1 MSGTTTAETWEYDQ
15 LTAQPET
22 LYGADDLTHL
32 EGLDA
37 VRKRPGMYIGST
49 DSRGV
54 GHLVNEILDN
64 STDEGVAGHATR
76 VEVILHADGSV
87 QVDDDGRGIPTDVH
101 AKSGISGVELV
112 LTRLHAGGKFGG
124 SGYKTSGGL
133 HGVGAS
139 AVNALSRRFDV
150 TVRRGGKVHAMSFRH
165 GVPGVFAGPGP
176 DAAFTPGPGLQV
188 LGAMKRG
195 QRTGTSIRYWHDA
208 RYFETGAT
216 LDVEAVRLKVRN
228 TAFLVPGVSYLLR
241 DETGEEPV
249 EETFHF
255 PNGLTDMVEFLAP
268 AGDRPVSGTLLV
280 AGEGTYRENAAD
292 ANGVM
297 QSNVQRRA
305 EVEIA
310 FRWGTGYD
318 RTVECFTNTIRNA
331 HGGTHR
337 KGFER
342 ALARTLAE
350 AARSA
355 RGLLRPKEDAPTLD
369 DVLEGMTAVVHVRIP
384 EPQFTSQTKDE
395 LSTAGITKVLQG
407 LVEAHVKAW
416 LEDRRTKAEART
428 VLQKIVDAARVR
440 LTQKQQK
447 DAARRKTALEGASMP
462 PKLVDCRATGV
473 DRSEL
478 FIVEGDSA
486 LGCFTGDTM
495 VALASGR
502 SRSFADLAADWAQGI
517 SHFGYTTNKAGRV
530 VVAPL
535 VEPRLTKRDAPLV
548 RVTIDNGEMVRCTP
562 DHLFRLRDGS
572 YRRADALAPGD
583 SLMPLYRSLSSKAE
597 GQKLQ
602 GYERVWM
609 NDKEEWVYTHYLA
622 DAWNLRHGRDSATN
636 GNVRHH
642 IDIDKRNNDPRN
654 LRRMTW
660 ADHSALHAAMMGE
673 HVHAGWREWFANGG
687 REIRSAMLT
696 AQWRDPAFREACLAR
711 LFTLNES
718 PAFRAKL
725 EQAFQD
731 WYTALSPDEQRAYA
745 ERMRERQATY
755 WSQPEH
761 REAAAERVRRF
772 FVDPARRAEWRERS
786 LRQWQDHDL
795 RAWRSGK
802 TVEQFADPTERERQR
817 NAVSAWHRNNPQF
830 GEQHSRRM
838 RQRMTDP
845 DTGHLARVQAGRA
858 RYVAS
863 VPREDRVARQLEGRR
878 LAALRRLAP
887 LLSLA
892 DEDLAAAYEAERV
905 RTARTGLRFD
915 RLLDLYDGDY
925 GRLREAAS
933 LVNHRVVS
941 VEPLDETADV
951 YDLTVDGYHNFALEA
966 GVFVHN
972 SARVA
977 RTAEYQALLPI
988 RGKILNVQKANLQ
1001 QVLDNAECAAIVQV
1015 LGAGSGR
1022 TFDLSSMRYGRV
1034 LIMADADVD
1043 GAHIRTLLITLF
1055 ARYMRPLIEAGRL
1068 YAAMPPLHKI
1078 TTKGRNPQT
1087 TYTYTQAEME
1097 ATVRKLEKA
1106 GKQIVTPIPRF
1117 KGLGEMDADEL
1128 WDTTMNPATR
1138 AVRRIT
1144 LDDVDAAERIL
1155 ELLMGEK
1162 VEPRRNWLI
1171 ESADRVD
1178 RDAID
1183 A

>member
-1 MSGTTTAETWEYDQ
+1 MTAEPD
-15 LTAQPET
+15 T

-64 STDEGVAGHATR
+64 STDEGVAGHASA

-150 TVRRGGKVHAMSFRH
+150 TVRRAGKIHTMSFRH
-165 GVPGVFAGPGP
+165 GVPGIFDGDGP
-176 DAAFTPGPGLQV
+176 DAPFTAGPGLQV
-188 LGAMKRG
+188 VGAVKRG
-195 QRTGTSIRYWHDA
+195 QRTGTSIRWWHDA
-208 RYFETGAT
+208 RYFETGAA
-216 LDVEAVRLKVRN
+216 LDVDAVRMKLRN
-228 TAFLVPGVSYLLR
+228 TAFLVPGVTYLLR
-241 DETGEEPV
+241 DLTGETPA
-249 EETFHF
+249 EERFHY
-255 PNGLTDMVEFLAP
+255 PNGLSDMVEFLAP

-280 AGEGTYRENAAD
+280 NGEGTYRENAAD

-305 EVEIA
+305 EVEVA
-310 FRWGTGYD
+310 FRWGTGYE

-342 ALARTLAE
+342 ALVRSLAD
-350 AARSA
+350 AVRNT
-355 RGLLRPKEDAPTLD
+355 RGLLKAKEEPPTLD

-395 LSTAGITKVLQG
+395 LSTTGITKVIQS
-407 LVEAHVKAW
+407 LVDAHVKAW

-462 PKLVDCRATGV
+462 PKLVDCRATGI

-486 LGCFTGDTM
+486 LGTSRM
-495 VALASGR
+495 AR
-502 SRSFADLAADWAQGI
+502 SS
-517 SHFGYTTNKAGRV
+517 
-530 VVAPL
+530 
-535 VEPRLTKRDAPLV
+535 
-548 RVTIDNGEMVRCTP
+548 
-562 DHLFRLRDGS
+562 
-572 YRRADALAPGD
+572 
-583 SLMPLYRSLSSKAE
+583 
-597 GQKLQ
+597 
-602 GYERVWM
+602 
-609 NDKEEWVYTHYLA
+609 
-622 DAWNLRHGRDSATN
+622 
-636 GNVRHH
+636 
-642 IDIDKRNNDPRN
+642 
-654 LRRMTW
+654 
-660 ADHSALHAAMMGE
+660 
-673 HVHAGWREWFANGG
+673 
-687 REIRSAMLT
+687 
-696 AQWRDPAFREACLAR
+696 
-711 LFTLNES
+711 
-718 PAFRAKL
+718 
-725 EQAFQD
+725 
-731 WYTALSPDEQRAYA
+731 
-745 ERMRERQATY
+745 
-755 WSQPEH
+755 
-761 REAAAERVRRF
+761 
-772 FVDPARRAEWRERS
+772 
-786 LRQWQDHDL
+786 
-795 RAWRSGK
+795 
-802 TVEQFADPTERERQR
+802 
-817 NAVSAWHRNNPQF
+817 
-830 GEQHSRRM
+830 
-838 RQRMTDP
+838 
-845 DTGHLARVQAGRA
+845 
-858 RYVAS
+858 
-863 VPREDRVARQLEGRR
+863 
-878 LAALRRLAP
+878 
-887 LLSLA
+887 
-892 DEDLAAAYEAERV
+892 
-905 RTARTGLRFD
+905 
-915 RLLDLYDGDY
+915 
-925 GRLREAAS
+925 
-933 LVNHRVVS
+933 
-941 VEPLDETADV
+941 
-951 YDLTVDGYHNFALEA
+951 
-966 GVFVHN
+966 
-972 SARVA
+972 
-977 RTAEYQALLPI
+977 EYQALLPI

-1022 TFDLSSMRYGRV
+1022 TFDLSALRYGRV

-1087 TYTYTQAEME
+1087 VYTYTQAEME
-1097 ATVRKLEKA
+1097 TTVRKLEKA

-1171 ESADRVD
+1171 DSADRVD
-1178 RDAID
+1178 REAID

>member
-1 MSGTTTAETWEYDQ
+1 MTAEPD
-15 LTAQPET
+15 T

-64 STDEGVAGHATR
+64 STDEGVAGHASN

-150 TVRRGGKVHAMSFRH
+150 TVRRAGKVHSMSFRH
-165 GVPGVFAGPGP
+165 GVPGIFDGDGP
-176 DAAFTPGPGLQV
+176 DASFTAGPGLQV
-188 LGAMKRG
+188 TGAMKRG
-195 QRTGTSIRYWHDA
+195 QRTGTSIRWWHDA
-208 RYFETGAT
+208 RYFETGAA
-216 LDVEAVRLKVRN
+216 LDVDAVRMKLRN
-228 TAFLVPGVSYLLR
+228 TAFLVPGVTYLLR
-241 DETGEEPV
+241 DLTGEAPA
-249 EETFHF
+249 EERFHY
-255 PNGLTDMVEFLAP
+255 PNGLSDMVEFLAP
-268 AGDRPVSGTLLV
+268 AGDRPVSGILLV
-280 AGEGTYRENAAD
+280 NGEGTYRENAAD

-305 EVEIA
+305 EVEVA
-310 FRWGTGYD
+310 FRWGTGYE

-342 ALARTLAE
+342 ALVRTLAD
-350 AARSA
+350 AVRNT
-355 RGLLRPKEDAPTLD
+355 RGLLKAKEEPPTLD

-395 LSTAGITKVLQG
+395 LSTTGITKVLQS
-407 LVEAHVKAW
+407 LVDAHVKAW
-416 LEDRRTKAEART
+416 LEDRRTKAEARV

-462 PKLVDCRATGV
+462 PKLVDCRATGI

-486 LGCFTGDTM
+486 LGTSRM
-495 VALASGR
+495 AR
-502 SRSFADLAADWAQGI
+502 SS
-517 SHFGYTTNKAGRV
+517 
-530 VVAPL
+530 
-535 VEPRLTKRDAPLV
+535 
-548 RVTIDNGEMVRCTP
+548 
-562 DHLFRLRDGS
+562 
-572 YRRADALAPGD
+572 
-583 SLMPLYRSLSSKAE
+583 
-597 GQKLQ
+597 
-602 GYERVWM
+602 
-609 NDKEEWVYTHYLA
+609 
-622 DAWNLRHGRDSATN
+622 
-636 GNVRHH
+636 
-642 IDIDKRNNDPRN
+642 
-654 LRRMTW
+654 
-660 ADHSALHAAMMGE
+660 
-673 HVHAGWREWFANGG
+673 
-687 REIRSAMLT
+687 
-696 AQWRDPAFREACLAR
+696 
-711 LFTLNES
+711 
-718 PAFRAKL
+718 
-725 EQAFQD
+725 
-731 WYTALSPDEQRAYA
+731 
-745 ERMRERQATY
+745 
-755 WSQPEH
+755 
-761 REAAAERVRRF
+761 
-772 FVDPARRAEWRERS
+772 
-786 LRQWQDHDL
+786 
-795 RAWRSGK
+795 
-802 TVEQFADPTERERQR
+802 
-817 NAVSAWHRNNPQF
+817 
-830 GEQHSRRM
+830 
-838 RQRMTDP
+838 
-845 DTGHLARVQAGRA
+845 
-858 RYVAS
+858 
-863 VPREDRVARQLEGRR
+863 
-878 LAALRRLAP
+878 
-887 LLSLA
+887 
-892 DEDLAAAYEAERV
+892 
-905 RTARTGLRFD
+905 
-915 RLLDLYDGDY
+915 
-925 GRLREAAS
+925 
-933 LVNHRVVS
+933 
-941 VEPLDETADV
+941 
-951 YDLTVDGYHNFALEA
+951 
-966 GVFVHN
+966 
-972 SARVA
+972 
-977 RTAEYQALLPI
+977 EYQALLPI

-1022 TFDLSSMRYGRV
+1022 TFDLSALRYGRV

-1087 TYTYTQAEME
+1087 VYTYTQAEME
-1097 ATVRKLEKA
+1097 TTVRKLEKA

-1171 ESADRVD
+1171 DSADRVD
-1178 RDAID
+1178 REAID

>member
-1 MSGTTTAETWEYDQ
+1 MGESHGERHHTAETWEYDQ

-64 STDEGVAGHATR
+64 STDEGVAGHATT
-76 VEVILHADGSV
+76 VDVILHADGSV

-150 TVRRGGKVHAMSFRH
+150 TVRRGGKIHAMSFRH
-165 GVPGVFAGPGP
+165 GVPGVFDAAGP
-176 DAAFTPGPGLQV
+176 DAAFTLGPGLQIV
-188 LGAMKRG
+188 GAMKRG
-195 QRTGTSIRYWHDA
+195 QRTGTSIRWWHDP
-208 RYFETGAT
+208 RYFETGAA
-216 LDVEAVRLKVRN
+216 LDTEAVRLKLRN
-228 TAFLVPGVSYLLR
+228 TAFLVPGVAYRLL

-249 EETFHF
+249 EERFHF
-255 PNGLTDMVEFLAP
+255 PNGLTDMVEYLAP

-280 AGEGTYRENAAD
+280 TGEGTYRENAAD

-305 EVEIA
+305 EVEVA
-310 FRWGTGYD
+310 FRWGTGYE

-342 ALARTLAE
+342 ALARTLAD
-350 AARSA
+350 AARNA
-355 RGLLRPKEDAPTLD
+355 RGLLKPKEDAPTLD

-407 LVEAHVKAW
+407 LVEAHVKSW
-416 LEDRRTKAEART
+416 LDDRRTKAEART

-447 DAARRKTALEGASMP
+447 DAARRKTALEGAAMP
-462 PKLVDCRATGV
+462 AKLVDCRATGV
-473 DRSEL
+473 ERSEL

-486 LGCFTGDTM
+486 LGTSRM
-495 VALASGR
+495 AR
-502 SRSFADLAADWAQGI
+502 SS
-517 SHFGYTTNKAGRV
+517 
-530 VVAPL
+530 
-535 VEPRLTKRDAPLV
+535 
-548 RVTIDNGEMVRCTP
+548 
-562 DHLFRLRDGS
+562 
-572 YRRADALAPGD
+572 
-583 SLMPLYRSLSSKAE
+583 
-597 GQKLQ
+597 
-602 GYERVWM
+602 
-609 NDKEEWVYTHYLA
+609 
-622 DAWNLRHGRDSATN
+622 
-636 GNVRHH
+636 
-642 IDIDKRNNDPRN
+642 
-654 LRRMTW
+654 
-660 ADHSALHAAMMGE
+660 
-673 HVHAGWREWFANGG
+673 
-687 REIRSAMLT
+687 
-696 AQWRDPAFREACLAR
+696 
-711 LFTLNES
+711 
-718 PAFRAKL
+718 
-725 EQAFQD
+725 
-731 WYTALSPDEQRAYA
+731 
-745 ERMRERQATY
+745 
-755 WSQPEH
+755 
-761 REAAAERVRRF
+761 
-772 FVDPARRAEWRERS
+772 
-786 LRQWQDHDL
+786 
-795 RAWRSGK
+795 
-802 TVEQFADPTERERQR
+802 
-817 NAVSAWHRNNPQF
+817 
-830 GEQHSRRM
+830 
-838 RQRMTDP
+838 
-845 DTGHLARVQAGRA
+845 
-858 RYVAS
+858 
-863 VPREDRVARQLEGRR
+863 
-878 LAALRRLAP
+878 
-887 LLSLA
+887 
-892 DEDLAAAYEAERV
+892 
-905 RTARTGLRFD
+905 
-915 RLLDLYDGDY
+915 
-925 GRLREAAS
+925 
-933 LVNHRVVS
+933 
-941 VEPLDETADV
+941 
-951 YDLTVDGYHNFALEA
+951 
-966 GVFVHN
+966 
-972 SARVA
+972 
-977 RTAEYQALLPI
+977 EYQALLPI

-1022 TFDLSSMRYGRV
+1022 TFDLSALRYGRV

-1078 TTKGRNPQT
+1078 TTKGRNAQT
-1087 TYTYTQAEME
+1087 VYTYTQAEME

-1128 WDTTMNPATR
+1128 WETTMNPATR

-1171 ESADRVD
+1171 DSADRVD

>member
-1 MSGTTTAETWEYDQ
+1 MTAEPD
-15 LTAQPET
+15 T

-64 STDEGVAGHATR
+64 STDEGVAGHASH
-76 VEVILHADGSV
+76 VEVILHPDGSV

-150 TVRRGGKVHAMSFRH
+150 TVRRAGKTHAMSFRH
-165 GVPGVFAGPGP
+165 GVPGIFDGDGP
-176 DAAFTPGPGLQV
+176 DAPFTAGPGLQV
-188 LGAMKRG
+188 IGAMKRG
-195 QRTGTSIRYWHDA
+195 QRTGTSIRWWHDA
-208 RYFETGAT
+208 RYFETGAA
-216 LDVEAVRLKVRN
+216 LDVDAVRMKLRN
-228 TAFLVPGVSYLLR
+228 TAFLVPGVTYLLR
-241 DETGEEPV
+241 DLTGEAPV
-249 EETFHF
+249 EERFHY
-255 PNGLTDMVEFLAP
+255 PNGLSDMVEFLAP

-280 AGEGTYRENAAD
+280 NGEGTYRENAAD

-305 EVEIA
+305 EVEVA
-310 FRWGTGYD
+310 FRWGTGYE

-342 ALARTLAE
+342 ALVRSLAD
-350 AARSA
+350 AIRNT
-355 RGLLRPKEDAPTLD
+355 RGLLKAKEEPPTLD

-395 LSTAGITKVLQG
+395 LSTTGITKVLQS
-407 LVEAHVKAW
+407 LVDAHIKAW

-462 PKLVDCRATGV
+462 PKLVDCRATGI

-486 LGCFTGDTM
+486 LGTSRM
-495 VALASGR
+495 AR
-502 SRSFADLAADWAQGI
+502 SS
-517 SHFGYTTNKAGRV
+517 
-530 VVAPL
+530 
-535 VEPRLTKRDAPLV
+535 
-548 RVTIDNGEMVRCTP
+548 
-562 DHLFRLRDGS
+562 
-572 YRRADALAPGD
+572 
-583 SLMPLYRSLSSKAE
+583 
-597 GQKLQ
+597 
-602 GYERVWM
+602 
-609 NDKEEWVYTHYLA
+609 
-622 DAWNLRHGRDSATN
+622 
-636 GNVRHH
+636 
-642 IDIDKRNNDPRN
+642 
-654 LRRMTW
+654 
-660 ADHSALHAAMMGE
+660 
-673 HVHAGWREWFANGG
+673 
-687 REIRSAMLT
+687 
-696 AQWRDPAFREACLAR
+696 
-711 LFTLNES
+711 
-718 PAFRAKL
+718 
-725 EQAFQD
+725 
-731 WYTALSPDEQRAYA
+731 
-745 ERMRERQATY
+745 
-755 WSQPEH
+755 
-761 REAAAERVRRF
+761 
-772 FVDPARRAEWRERS
+772 
-786 LRQWQDHDL
+786 
-795 RAWRSGK
+795 
-802 TVEQFADPTERERQR
+802 
-817 NAVSAWHRNNPQF
+817 
-830 GEQHSRRM
+830 
-838 RQRMTDP
+838 
-845 DTGHLARVQAGRA
+845 
-858 RYVAS
+858 
-863 VPREDRVARQLEGRR
+863 
-878 LAALRRLAP
+878 
-887 LLSLA
+887 
-892 DEDLAAAYEAERV
+892 
-905 RTARTGLRFD
+905 
-915 RLLDLYDGDY
+915 
-925 GRLREAAS
+925 
-933 LVNHRVVS
+933 
-941 VEPLDETADV
+941 
-951 YDLTVDGYHNFALEA
+951 
-966 GVFVHN
+966 
-972 SARVA
+972 
-977 RTAEYQALLPI
+977 EYQALLPI

-1022 TFDLSSMRYGRV
+1022 TFDLAALRYGRV

-1087 TYTYTQAEME
+1087 VYTYTQAEME
-1097 ATVRKLEKA
+1097 TTVRKLEKA

-1171 ESADRVD
+1171 DSADRVD

>member
-1 MSGTTTAETWEYDQ
+1 MTAEPD
-15 LTAQPET
+15 T

-64 STDEGVAGHATR
+64 STDEGVAGHASH

-150 TVRRGGKVHAMSFRH
+150 TVRRAGKIHAMSFRH
-165 GVPGVFAGPGP
+165 GVPGIFDGDGP
-176 DAAFTPGPGLQV
+176 DAPFTAGPGLQV
-188 LGAMKRG
+188 TGAMKRG
-195 QRTGTSIRYWHDA
+195 QHTGTSIRWWHDA
-208 RYFETGAT
+208 RYFETGAA
-216 LDVEAVRLKVRN
+216 LDVDAVRMKLRN
-228 TAFLVPGVSYLLR
+228 TAFLVPGVTYLLR
-241 DETGEEPV
+241 DLTGEAPA
-249 EETFHF
+249 EERFHY
-255 PNGLTDMVEFLAP
+255 PNGLSDMVDFLAP

-280 AGEGTYRENAAD
+280 NGEGTYRENAAD

-305 EVEIA
+305 EVEVA
-310 FRWGTGYD
+310 FRWGTGYE

-342 ALARTLAE
+342 ALVRSLAD
-350 AARSA
+350 AIRNT
-355 RGLLRPKEDAPTLD
+355 RGLLKAKEEPPTLD

-395 LSTAGITKVLQG
+395 LSTTGITKVLQS
-407 LVEAHVKAW
+407 LVDAHIKAW

-462 PKLVDCRATGV
+462 PKLVDCRATGI

-486 LGCFTGDTM
+486 LGTSRM
-495 VALASGR
+495 AR
-502 SRSFADLAADWAQGI
+502 SS
-517 SHFGYTTNKAGRV
+517 
-530 VVAPL
+530 
-535 VEPRLTKRDAPLV
+535 
-548 RVTIDNGEMVRCTP
+548 
-562 DHLFRLRDGS
+562 
-572 YRRADALAPGD
+572 
-583 SLMPLYRSLSSKAE
+583 
-597 GQKLQ
+597 
-602 GYERVWM
+602 
-609 NDKEEWVYTHYLA
+609 
-622 DAWNLRHGRDSATN
+622 
-636 GNVRHH
+636 
-642 IDIDKRNNDPRN
+642 
-654 LRRMTW
+654 
-660 ADHSALHAAMMGE
+660 
-673 HVHAGWREWFANGG
+673 
-687 REIRSAMLT
+687 
-696 AQWRDPAFREACLAR
+696 
-711 LFTLNES
+711 
-718 PAFRAKL
+718 
-725 EQAFQD
+725 
-731 WYTALSPDEQRAYA
+731 
-745 ERMRERQATY
+745 
-755 WSQPEH
+755 
-761 REAAAERVRRF
+761 
-772 FVDPARRAEWRERS
+772 
-786 LRQWQDHDL
+786 
-795 RAWRSGK
+795 
-802 TVEQFADPTERERQR
+802 
-817 NAVSAWHRNNPQF
+817 
-830 GEQHSRRM
+830 
-838 RQRMTDP
+838 
-845 DTGHLARVQAGRA
+845 
-858 RYVAS
+858 
-863 VPREDRVARQLEGRR
+863 
-878 LAALRRLAP
+878 
-887 LLSLA
+887 
-892 DEDLAAAYEAERV
+892 
-905 RTARTGLRFD
+905 
-915 RLLDLYDGDY
+915 
-925 GRLREAAS
+925 
-933 LVNHRVVS
+933 
-941 VEPLDETADV
+941 
-951 YDLTVDGYHNFALEA
+951 
-966 GVFVHN
+966 
-972 SARVA
+972 
-977 RTAEYQALLPI
+977 EYQALLPI

-1022 TFDLSSMRYGRV
+1022 TFDLSALRYGRV

-1078 TTKGRNPQT
+1078 TTRGRSPQT
-1087 TYTYTQAEME
+1087 VYTYTQAEME
-1097 ATVRKLEKA
+1097 TTVRKLEKA

-1171 ESADRVD
+1171 DSADRVD

>member
-1 MSGTTTAETWEYDQ
+1 MTAEPD
-15 LTAQPET
+15 T

-64 STDEGVAGHATR
+64 STDEGVAGHAST

-150 TVRRGGKVHAMSFRH
+150 TVRRAGKIHAMSFRH
-165 GVPGVFAGPGP
+165 GVPGVFDGDGPEAP
-176 DAAFTPGPGLQV
+176 FTAGPGLQV
-188 LGAMKRG
+188 VGAVKRG
-195 QRTGTSIRYWHDA
+195 QRTGTSIRWWHDA
-208 RYFETGAT
+208 RYFETGAA
-216 LDVEAVRLKVRN
+216 LDVDAVRMKLRN
-228 TAFLVPGVSYLLR
+228 TAFLVPGVTYLLR
-241 DETGEEPV
+241 DLTGETPA
-249 EETFHF
+249 EERFHY
-255 PNGLTDMVEFLAP
+255 PNGLSDMVEFLAP

-280 AGEGTYRENAAD
+280 NGEGTYRENAAD

-305 EVEIA
+305 EVEVA
-310 FRWGTGYD
+310 FRWGTGYE

-342 ALARTLAE
+342 ALVRSLAD
-350 AARSA
+350 AVRNT
-355 RGLLRPKEDAPTLD
+355 RGLLKAKEEPPTLD

-395 LSTAGITKVLQG
+395 LSTTGITKVIQS
-407 LVEAHVKAW
+407 LVDAHVKAW

-462 PKLVDCRATGV
+462 PKLVDCRATGI

-486 LGCFTGDTM
+486 LGTSRM
-495 VALASGR
+495 AR
-502 SRSFADLAADWAQGI
+502 SS
-517 SHFGYTTNKAGRV
+517 
-530 VVAPL
+530 
-535 VEPRLTKRDAPLV
+535 
-548 RVTIDNGEMVRCTP
+548 
-562 DHLFRLRDGS
+562 
-572 YRRADALAPGD
+572 
-583 SLMPLYRSLSSKAE
+583 
-597 GQKLQ
+597 
-602 GYERVWM
+602 
-609 NDKEEWVYTHYLA
+609 
-622 DAWNLRHGRDSATN
+622 
-636 GNVRHH
+636 
-642 IDIDKRNNDPRN
+642 
-654 LRRMTW
+654 
-660 ADHSALHAAMMGE
+660 
-673 HVHAGWREWFANGG
+673 
-687 REIRSAMLT
+687 
-696 AQWRDPAFREACLAR
+696 
-711 LFTLNES
+711 
-718 PAFRAKL
+718 
-725 EQAFQD
+725 
-731 WYTALSPDEQRAYA
+731 
-745 ERMRERQATY
+745 
-755 WSQPEH
+755 
-761 REAAAERVRRF
+761 
-772 FVDPARRAEWRERS
+772 
-786 LRQWQDHDL
+786 
-795 RAWRSGK
+795 
-802 TVEQFADPTERERQR
+802 
-817 NAVSAWHRNNPQF
+817 
-830 GEQHSRRM
+830 
-838 RQRMTDP
+838 
-845 DTGHLARVQAGRA
+845 
-858 RYVAS
+858 
-863 VPREDRVARQLEGRR
+863 
-878 LAALRRLAP
+878 
-887 LLSLA
+887 
-892 DEDLAAAYEAERV
+892 
-905 RTARTGLRFD
+905 
-915 RLLDLYDGDY
+915 
-925 GRLREAAS
+925 
-933 LVNHRVVS
+933 
-941 VEPLDETADV
+941 
-951 YDLTVDGYHNFALEA
+951 
-966 GVFVHN
+966 
-972 SARVA
+972 
-977 RTAEYQALLPI
+977 EYQALLPI

-1022 TFDLSSMRYGRV
+1022 TFDLSALRYGRV

-1087 TYTYTQAEME
+1087 VYTYTQAEME
-1097 ATVRKLEKA
+1097 TTVRKLEKA

-1171 ESADRVD
+1171 DSADRVD
-1178 RDAID
+1178 REAID

>member
-1 MSGTTTAETWEYDQ
+1 M
-15 LTAQPET
+15 TAQPET

-64 STDEGVAGHATR
+64 STDEGVAGHATT
-76 VEVILHADGSV
+76 VDVILHADGSV

-165 GVPGVFAGPGP
+165 GVPGVFDGDGP
-176 DAAFTPGPGLQV
+176 DAPFTPGPGLQIV
-188 LGAMKRG
+188 GAMKRG
-195 QRTGTSIRYWHDA
+195 QRTGTSIRWWHDP
-208 RYFETGAT
+208 RYFETGAA
-216 LDVEAVRLKVRN
+216 LDTEAVRLKLRN
-228 TAFLVPGVSYLLR
+228 TAFLVPGVAYRLR
-241 DETGEEPV
+241 DETGEEAV
-249 EETFHF
+249 EERFHF
-255 PNGLTDMVEFLAP
+255 PAGLTDMVEFLAP

-280 AGEGTYRENAAD
+280 TGEGTYRENAAD

-305 EVEIA
+305 EVEVA
-310 FRWGTGYD
+310 FRWGTGYE

-350 AARSA
+350 AARNA
-355 RGLLRPKEDAPTLD
+355 RGLLKPKEDAPTLD

-407 LVEAHVKAW
+407 LVEAHLKSW
-416 LEDRRTKAEART
+416 LDDRRTKAEART

-447 DAARRKTALEGASMP
+447 DAARRKTALEGAAMP
-462 PKLVDCRATGV
+462 AKLVDCRAAGIE
-473 DRSEL
+473 RSEL

-486 LGCFTGDTM
+486 LGTG
-495 VALASGR
+495 R
-502 SRSFADLAADWAQGI
+502 
-517 SHFGYTTNKAGRV
+517 
-530 VVAPL
+530 
-535 VEPRLTKRDAPLV
+535 
-548 RVTIDNGEMVRCTP
+548 
-562 DHLFRLRDGS
+562 
-572 YRRADALAPGD
+572 
-583 SLMPLYRSLSSKAE
+583 
-597 GQKLQ
+597 
-602 GYERVWM
+602 
-609 NDKEEWVYTHYLA
+609 
-622 DAWNLRHGRDSATN
+622 
-636 GNVRHH
+636 
-642 IDIDKRNNDPRN
+642 
-654 LRRMTW
+654 
-660 ADHSALHAAMMGE
+660 
-673 HVHAGWREWFANGG
+673 
-687 REIRSAMLT
+687 
-696 AQWRDPAFREACLAR
+696 LAR
-711 LFTLNES
+711 S
-718 PAFRAKL
+718 
-725 EQAFQD
+725 
-731 WYTALSPDEQRAYA
+731 S
-745 ERMRERQATY
+745 
-755 WSQPEH
+755 
-761 REAAAERVRRF
+761 
-772 FVDPARRAEWRERS
+772 
-786 LRQWQDHDL
+786 
-795 RAWRSGK
+795 
-802 TVEQFADPTERERQR
+802 
-817 NAVSAWHRNNPQF
+817 
-830 GEQHSRRM
+830 
-838 RQRMTDP
+838 
-845 DTGHLARVQAGRA
+845 
-858 RYVAS
+858 
-863 VPREDRVARQLEGRR
+863 
-878 LAALRRLAP
+878 
-887 LLSLA
+887 
-892 DEDLAAAYEAERV
+892 
-905 RTARTGLRFD
+905 
-915 RLLDLYDGDY
+915 
-925 GRLREAAS
+925 
-933 LVNHRVVS
+933 
-941 VEPLDETADV
+941 
-951 YDLTVDGYHNFALEA
+951 
-966 GVFVHN
+966 
-972 SARVA
+972 
-977 RTAEYQALLPI
+977 EYQALLPI

-1022 TFDLSSMRYGRV
+1022 TFDLSALRYGRV

-1078 TTKGRNPQT
+1078 TTKGRSPQT
-1087 TYTYTQAEME
+1087 VYTYTQAEME
-1097 ATVRKLEKA
+1097 ATVRKLEKV

-1128 WDTTMNPATR
+1128 WETTMNPATR

-1144 LDDVDAAERIL
+1144 LDDVEAAERIL

-1171 ESADRVD
+1171 DSADRVD

>member
-1 MSGTTTAETWEYDQ
+1 MGGSHGERHHTAETWEYDQ
-15 LTAQPET
+15 LTAQPDT

-64 STDEGVAGHATR
+64 STDEGVAGHATT
-76 VEVILHADGSV
+76 VDVFLHADGSV

-165 GVPGVFAGPGP
+165 GVPGVFDGDGP
-176 DAAFTPGPGLQV
+176 DAPFTPGPGLQIV
-188 LGAMKRG
+188 GAMKRG
-195 QRTGTSIRYWHDA
+195 QRTGTSIRWWHDP
-208 RYFETGAT
+208 RYFETGAA
-216 LDVEAVRLKVRN
+216 LDTEAVRLKLRN
-228 TAFLVPGVSYLLR
+228 TAFLVPGVAYRLR

-249 EETFHF
+249 EERFHF
-255 PNGLTDMVEFLAP
+255 PDGLTDMVEYLAP

-280 AGEGTYRENAAD
+280 TGEGTYRENAAD

-305 EVEIA
+305 EVEVA
-310 FRWGTGYD
+310 FRWGTGYE

-350 AARSA
+350 AARNA
-355 RGLLRPKEDAPTLD
+355 RGLLKPKEDAPTLD

-395 LSTAGITKVLQG
+395 LSTAGITNVLQG
-407 LVEAHVKAW
+407 LVEAHLKSW
-416 LEDRRTKAEART
+416 LDDRRTKAEART

-447 DAARRKTALEGASMP
+447 DAARRKTALEGAAMP
-462 PKLVDCRATGV
+462 AKLVDCRATGV
-473 DRSEL
+473 ERSEL

-486 LGCFTGDTM
+486 LGTSRM
-495 VALASGR
+495 AR
-502 SRSFADLAADWAQGI
+502 SS
-517 SHFGYTTNKAGRV
+517 
-530 VVAPL
+530 
-535 VEPRLTKRDAPLV
+535 
-548 RVTIDNGEMVRCTP
+548 
-562 DHLFRLRDGS
+562 
-572 YRRADALAPGD
+572 
-583 SLMPLYRSLSSKAE
+583 
-597 GQKLQ
+597 
-602 GYERVWM
+602 
-609 NDKEEWVYTHYLA
+609 
-622 DAWNLRHGRDSATN
+622 
-636 GNVRHH
+636 
-642 IDIDKRNNDPRN
+642 
-654 LRRMTW
+654 
-660 ADHSALHAAMMGE
+660 
-673 HVHAGWREWFANGG
+673 
-687 REIRSAMLT
+687 
-696 AQWRDPAFREACLAR
+696 
-711 LFTLNES
+711 
-718 PAFRAKL
+718 
-725 EQAFQD
+725 
-731 WYTALSPDEQRAYA
+731 
-745 ERMRERQATY
+745 
-755 WSQPEH
+755 
-761 REAAAERVRRF
+761 
-772 FVDPARRAEWRERS
+772 
-786 LRQWQDHDL
+786 
-795 RAWRSGK
+795 
-802 TVEQFADPTERERQR
+802 
-817 NAVSAWHRNNPQF
+817 
-830 GEQHSRRM
+830 
-838 RQRMTDP
+838 
-845 DTGHLARVQAGRA
+845 
-858 RYVAS
+858 
-863 VPREDRVARQLEGRR
+863 
-878 LAALRRLAP
+878 
-887 LLSLA
+887 
-892 DEDLAAAYEAERV
+892 
-905 RTARTGLRFD
+905 
-915 RLLDLYDGDY
+915 
-925 GRLREAAS
+925 
-933 LVNHRVVS
+933 
-941 VEPLDETADV
+941 
-951 YDLTVDGYHNFALEA
+951 
-966 GVFVHN
+966 
-972 SARVA
+972 
-977 RTAEYQALLPI
+977 EYQALLPI

-1022 TFDLSSMRYGRV
+1022 TFDLSALRYGRV

-1087 TYTYTQAEME
+1087 VYTYTQAEME

-1128 WDTTMNPATR
+1128 WETTMNPATR

-1144 LDDVDAAERIL
+1144 LDDVEAAERIL

-1171 ESADRVD
+1171 DSADRVD

>member
-1 MSGTTTAETWEYDQ
+1 MGESHGERHHTAETWEYDQ

-64 STDEGVAGHATR
+64 STDEGVAGHATT
-76 VEVILHADGSV
+76 VDVILHADGSV

-150 TVRRGGKVHAMSFRH
+150 TVRRGGKIHAMSFRH
-165 GVPGVFAGPGP
+165 GVPGVFDGAGP
-176 DAAFTPGPGLQV
+176 DAPFTPGPGLQIV
-188 LGAMKRG
+188 GAMKRG
-195 QRTGTSIRYWHDA
+195 QRTGTSIRWWHDP
-208 RYFETGAT
+208 RYFETGAA
-216 LDVEAVRLKVRN
+216 LDTEAVRLKLRN
-228 TAFLVPGVSYLLR
+228 TAFLVPGVAYRLR
-241 DETGEEPV
+241 DKTGEEPV
-249 EETFHF
+249 EERFHF
-255 PNGLTDMVEFLAP
+255 PNGLTDMVEYLAP
-268 AGDRPVSGTLLV
+268 AGERPVSGTLLV
-280 AGEGTYRENAAD
+280 TGEGTYRENAAD

-305 EVEIA
+305 EVEVA
-310 FRWGTGYD
+310 FRWGTGYE

-342 ALARTLAE
+342 ALARTLAD
-350 AARSA
+350 AARNA
-355 RGLLRPKEDAPTLD
+355 RGLLKPKEDAPTLD

-407 LVEAHVKAW
+407 LIEAHLKSW
-416 LEDRRTKAEART
+416 LDDRRTKAEART

-447 DAARRKTALEGASMP
+447 DAARRKTALEGAAMP
-462 PKLVDCRATGV
+462 AKLVDCRAAGIE
-473 DRSEL
+473 RSEL

-486 LGCFTGDTM
+486 LGTG
-495 VALASGR
+495 R
-502 SRSFADLAADWAQGI
+502 
-517 SHFGYTTNKAGRV
+517 
-530 VVAPL
+530 
-535 VEPRLTKRDAPLV
+535 
-548 RVTIDNGEMVRCTP
+548 
-562 DHLFRLRDGS
+562 
-572 YRRADALAPGD
+572 
-583 SLMPLYRSLSSKAE
+583 
-597 GQKLQ
+597 
-602 GYERVWM
+602 
-609 NDKEEWVYTHYLA
+609 
-622 DAWNLRHGRDSATN
+622 
-636 GNVRHH
+636 
-642 IDIDKRNNDPRN
+642 
-654 LRRMTW
+654 
-660 ADHSALHAAMMGE
+660 
-673 HVHAGWREWFANGG
+673 
-687 REIRSAMLT
+687 
-696 AQWRDPAFREACLAR
+696 LAR
-711 LFTLNES
+711 S
-718 PAFRAKL
+718 
-725 EQAFQD
+725 
-731 WYTALSPDEQRAYA
+731 S
-745 ERMRERQATY
+745 
-755 WSQPEH
+755 
-761 REAAAERVRRF
+761 
-772 FVDPARRAEWRERS
+772 
-786 LRQWQDHDL
+786 
-795 RAWRSGK
+795 
-802 TVEQFADPTERERQR
+802 
-817 NAVSAWHRNNPQF
+817 
-830 GEQHSRRM
+830 
-838 RQRMTDP
+838 
-845 DTGHLARVQAGRA
+845 
-858 RYVAS
+858 
-863 VPREDRVARQLEGRR
+863 
-878 LAALRRLAP
+878 
-887 LLSLA
+887 
-892 DEDLAAAYEAERV
+892 
-905 RTARTGLRFD
+905 
-915 RLLDLYDGDY
+915 
-925 GRLREAAS
+925 
-933 LVNHRVVS
+933 
-941 VEPLDETADV
+941 
-951 YDLTVDGYHNFALEA
+951 
-966 GVFVHN
+966 
-972 SARVA
+972 
-977 RTAEYQALLPI
+977 EYQALLPI

-1022 TFDLSSMRYGRV
+1022 TFDLSSLRYGRV

-1068 YAAMPPLHKI
+1068 FAAMPPLHKI

-1087 TYTYTQAEME
+1087 VYTYTQAEME

-1128 WDTTMNPATR
+1128 WETTMNPATR

-1171 ESADRVD
+1171 DSADRVD

>member
-1 MSGTTTAETWEYDQ
+1 MGESHGERHHTAETWEYDQ

-64 STDEGVAGHATR
+64 STDEGVAGHATT
-76 VEVILHADGSV
+76 VDVILHADGSV

-150 TVRRGGKVHAMSFRH
+150 TVRRGGKIHAMSFRH
-165 GVPGVFAGPGP
+165 GVPGVFDGAGP
-176 DAAFTPGPGLQV
+176 DAPFTPGPGLQIV
-188 LGAMKRG
+188 GAMKRG
-195 QRTGTSIRYWHDA
+195 QRTGTSIRWWHDP
-208 RYFETGAT
+208 RYFETGAA
-216 LDVEAVRLKVRN
+216 LDTEAVRLKLRN
-228 TAFLVPGVSYLLR
+228 TAFLVPGVAYRLR

-249 EETFHF
+249 EERFHF
-255 PNGLTDMVEFLAP
+255 PNGLTDMVEYLAP

-280 AGEGTYRENAAD
+280 TGEGTYRENAAD

-305 EVEIA
+305 EVEVA
-310 FRWGTGYD
+310 FRWGTGYE

-342 ALARTLAE
+342 ALARTLAD
-350 AARSA
+350 AARNA
-355 RGLLRPKEDAPTLD
+355 RGLLKPKEDAPTLD

-407 LVEAHVKAW
+407 LIEAHLKSW
-416 LEDRRTKAEART
+416 LDDRRTKAEART

-447 DAARRKTALEGASMP
+447 DAARRKTALEGAAMP
-462 PKLVDCRATGV
+462 AKLVDCRAAGIE
-473 DRSEL
+473 RSEL

-486 LGCFTGDTM
+486 LGTG
-495 VALASGR
+495 R
-502 SRSFADLAADWAQGI
+502 
-517 SHFGYTTNKAGRV
+517 
-530 VVAPL
+530 
-535 VEPRLTKRDAPLV
+535 
-548 RVTIDNGEMVRCTP
+548 
-562 DHLFRLRDGS
+562 
-572 YRRADALAPGD
+572 
-583 SLMPLYRSLSSKAE
+583 
-597 GQKLQ
+597 
-602 GYERVWM
+602 
-609 NDKEEWVYTHYLA
+609 
-622 DAWNLRHGRDSATN
+622 
-636 GNVRHH
+636 
-642 IDIDKRNNDPRN
+642 
-654 LRRMTW
+654 
-660 ADHSALHAAMMGE
+660 
-673 HVHAGWREWFANGG
+673 
-687 REIRSAMLT
+687 
-696 AQWRDPAFREACLAR
+696 LAR
-711 LFTLNES
+711 S
-718 PAFRAKL
+718 
-725 EQAFQD
+725 
-731 WYTALSPDEQRAYA
+731 S
-745 ERMRERQATY
+745 
-755 WSQPEH
+755 
-761 REAAAERVRRF
+761 
-772 FVDPARRAEWRERS
+772 
-786 LRQWQDHDL
+786 
-795 RAWRSGK
+795 
-802 TVEQFADPTERERQR
+802 
-817 NAVSAWHRNNPQF
+817 
-830 GEQHSRRM
+830 
-838 RQRMTDP
+838 
-845 DTGHLARVQAGRA
+845 
-858 RYVAS
+858 
-863 VPREDRVARQLEGRR
+863 
-878 LAALRRLAP
+878 
-887 LLSLA
+887 
-892 DEDLAAAYEAERV
+892 
-905 RTARTGLRFD
+905 
-915 RLLDLYDGDY
+915 
-925 GRLREAAS
+925 
-933 LVNHRVVS
+933 
-941 VEPLDETADV
+941 
-951 YDLTVDGYHNFALEA
+951 
-966 GVFVHN
+966 
-972 SARVA
+972 
-977 RTAEYQALLPI
+977 EYQALLPI

-1022 TFDLSSMRYGRV
+1022 TFDLSALRYGRV

-1087 TYTYTQAEME
+1087 VYTYTQAEME

-1171 ESADRVD
+1171 DSADRVD

>member
-1 MSGTTTAETWEYDQ
+1 MTAEPD
-15 LTAQPET
+15 T

-64 STDEGVAGHATR
+64 STDEGVAGHAST

-150 TVRRGGKVHAMSFRH
+150 TVRRAGKIHTMSFRH
-165 GVPGVFAGPGP
+165 GVPGIFDGDGP
-176 DAAFTPGPGLQV
+176 DAPFTAGPGLQV
-188 LGAMKRG
+188 VGSVKRG
-195 QRTGTSIRYWHDA
+195 QRTGTSIRWWHDA
-208 RYFETGAT
+208 RYFETGAA
-216 LDVEAVRLKVRN
+216 LDVDAVRMKLRN
-228 TAFLVPGVSYLLR
+228 TAFLVPGVTYLLR
-241 DETGEEPV
+241 DLTGETPT
-249 EETFHF
+249 EERFHY
-255 PNGLTDMVEFLAP
+255 PNGLSDMVEFLAP

-280 AGEGTYRENAAD
+280 NGEGTYRENAAD

-305 EVEIA
+305 EVEVA
-310 FRWGTGYD
+310 FRWGTGYE

-342 ALARTLAE
+342 ALVRSLAD
-350 AARSA
+350 AVRNT
-355 RGLLRPKEDAPTLD
+355 RGLLKAKEEPPTLD

-395 LSTAGITKVLQG
+395 LSTTGITKVIQS
-407 LVEAHVKAW
+407 LVDAHVKAW

-462 PKLVDCRATGV
+462 PKLVDCRATGI

-486 LGCFTGDTM
+486 LGTSRM
-495 VALASGR
+495 AR
-502 SRSFADLAADWAQGI
+502 SS
-517 SHFGYTTNKAGRV
+517 
-530 VVAPL
+530 
-535 VEPRLTKRDAPLV
+535 
-548 RVTIDNGEMVRCTP
+548 
-562 DHLFRLRDGS
+562 
-572 YRRADALAPGD
+572 
-583 SLMPLYRSLSSKAE
+583 
-597 GQKLQ
+597 
-602 GYERVWM
+602 
-609 NDKEEWVYTHYLA
+609 
-622 DAWNLRHGRDSATN
+622 
-636 GNVRHH
+636 
-642 IDIDKRNNDPRN
+642 
-654 LRRMTW
+654 
-660 ADHSALHAAMMGE
+660 
-673 HVHAGWREWFANGG
+673 
-687 REIRSAMLT
+687 
-696 AQWRDPAFREACLAR
+696 
-711 LFTLNES
+711 
-718 PAFRAKL
+718 
-725 EQAFQD
+725 
-731 WYTALSPDEQRAYA
+731 
-745 ERMRERQATY
+745 
-755 WSQPEH
+755 
-761 REAAAERVRRF
+761 
-772 FVDPARRAEWRERS
+772 
-786 LRQWQDHDL
+786 
-795 RAWRSGK
+795 
-802 TVEQFADPTERERQR
+802 
-817 NAVSAWHRNNPQF
+817 
-830 GEQHSRRM
+830 
-838 RQRMTDP
+838 
-845 DTGHLARVQAGRA
+845 
-858 RYVAS
+858 
-863 VPREDRVARQLEGRR
+863 
-878 LAALRRLAP
+878 
-887 LLSLA
+887 
-892 DEDLAAAYEAERV
+892 
-905 RTARTGLRFD
+905 
-915 RLLDLYDGDY
+915 
-925 GRLREAAS
+925 
-933 LVNHRVVS
+933 
-941 VEPLDETADV
+941 
-951 YDLTVDGYHNFALEA
+951 
-966 GVFVHN
+966 
-972 SARVA
+972 
-977 RTAEYQALLPI
+977 EYQALLPI

-1022 TFDLSSMRYGRV
+1022 TFDLSALRYGRV

-1087 TYTYTQAEME
+1087 VYTYTQVEME
-1097 ATVRKLEKA
+1097 TTVRKLEKA

-1171 ESADRVD
+1171 DSADRVD
-1178 RDAID
+1178 REAID

>member
-1 MSGTTTAETWEYDQ
+1 MWVDQDGERHHTAETWEYDQ

-64 STDEGVAGHATR
+64 STDEGVAGHATK

-150 TVRRGGKVHAMSFRH
+150 TVRRAGKVHTMSFRH
-165 GVPGVFAGPGP
+165 GVPGIFDGPGP

-188 LGAMKRG
+188 AGAMKRG
-195 QRTGTSIRYWHDA
+195 QRTGTSIRWWHDA
-208 RYFETGAT
+208 RYFETGAR
-216 LDVEAVRLKVRN
+216 LDTEAVRLKLRN
-228 TAFLVPGVSYLLR
+228 TAFLVPGVAYRLR
-241 DETGEEPV
+241 DETGEEVV
-249 EETFHF
+249 EESFHF

-268 AGDRPVSGTLLV
+268 AGDRPVSGMLLV
-280 AGEGTYRENAAD
+280 DGEGTYRENAAD

-305 EVEIA
+305 EVEVA
-310 FRWGTGYD
+310 FRWGTGYE

-342 ALARTLAE
+342 ALVRTLAD
-350 AARSA
+350 AARNT
-355 RGLLRPKEDAPTLD
+355 RGLLKPKEDAPTLD

-395 LSTAGITKVLQG
+395 LSTAGITKVIQG
-407 LVEAHVKAW
+407 LVEQHLKTW

-462 PKLVDCRATGV
+462 AKLVDCRATGI

-486 LGCFTGDTM
+486 LGTG
-495 VALASGR
+495 R
-502 SRSFADLAADWAQGI
+502 
-517 SHFGYTTNKAGRV
+517 
-530 VVAPL
+530 
-535 VEPRLTKRDAPLV
+535 
-548 RVTIDNGEMVRCTP
+548 
-562 DHLFRLRDGS
+562 
-572 YRRADALAPGD
+572 
-583 SLMPLYRSLSSKAE
+583 
-597 GQKLQ
+597 
-602 GYERVWM
+602 
-609 NDKEEWVYTHYLA
+609 
-622 DAWNLRHGRDSATN
+622 
-636 GNVRHH
+636 
-642 IDIDKRNNDPRN
+642 
-654 LRRMTW
+654 
-660 ADHSALHAAMMGE
+660 
-673 HVHAGWREWFANGG
+673 
-687 REIRSAMLT
+687 
-696 AQWRDPAFREACLAR
+696 LAR
-711 LFTLNES
+711 S
-718 PAFRAKL
+718 
-725 EQAFQD
+725 
-731 WYTALSPDEQRAYA
+731 S
-745 ERMRERQATY
+745 
-755 WSQPEH
+755 
-761 REAAAERVRRF
+761 
-772 FVDPARRAEWRERS
+772 
-786 LRQWQDHDL
+786 
-795 RAWRSGK
+795 
-802 TVEQFADPTERERQR
+802 
-817 NAVSAWHRNNPQF
+817 
-830 GEQHSRRM
+830 
-838 RQRMTDP
+838 
-845 DTGHLARVQAGRA
+845 
-858 RYVAS
+858 
-863 VPREDRVARQLEGRR
+863 
-878 LAALRRLAP
+878 
-887 LLSLA
+887 
-892 DEDLAAAYEAERV
+892 
-905 RTARTGLRFD
+905 
-915 RLLDLYDGDY
+915 
-925 GRLREAAS
+925 
-933 LVNHRVVS
+933 
-941 VEPLDETADV
+941 
-951 YDLTVDGYHNFALEA
+951 
-966 GVFVHN
+966 
-972 SARVA
+972 
-977 RTAEYQALLPI
+977 EYQALLPI

-1022 TFDLSSMRYGRV
+1022 TFDPSALRYGRV

-1087 TYTYTQAEME
+1087 IYTYTQAEME

-1128 WDTTMNPATR
+1128 WETTMNPATR

-1144 LDDVDAAERIL
+1144 LDDVEAAERIL

-1171 ESADRVD
+1171 DSADRVD

>member
-1 MSGTTTAETWEYDQ
+1 MTAEPD
-15 LTAQPET
+15 T

-64 STDEGVAGHATR
+64 STDEGVAGHATN
-76 VEVILHADGSV
+76 VEVTLHVDGSV

-150 TVRRGGKVHAMSFRH
+150 TVRRAGKIHAMSFRH
-165 GVPGVFAGPGP
+165 GVPGIFDGDGP
-176 DAAFTPGPGLQV
+176 DAPFTAGPGLQV
-188 LGAMKRG
+188 VGAMKRR
-195 QRTGTSIRYWHDA
+195 QATGTSIRWWHDA
-208 RYFETGAT
+208 RYFETGAA
-216 LDVEAVRLKVRN
+216 LDVDAVRMKLRN
-228 TAFLVPGVSYLLR
+228 TAFLVPGVEYLLR
-241 DETGEEPV
+241 DLTGEAPA
-249 EETFHF
+249 EERFHY
-255 PNGLTDMVEFLAP
+255 PNGLSDMVEFIAP
-268 AGDRPVSGTLLV
+268 AGDRAVSGMLLV
-280 AGEGTYRENAAD
+280 TGEGTYRENAAD

-305 EVEIA
+305 EVEVA
-310 FRWGTGYD
+310 FRWGTGYE

-342 ALARTLAE
+342 ALVRTIAD
-350 AARSA
+350 AVRNT
-355 RGLLRPKEDAPTLD
+355 RGLLKAKEEPPTLD

-395 LSTAGITKVLQG
+395 LSTTGITKVIHT
-407 LVEAHVKAW
+407 LVEAHIKAW

-428 VLQKIVDAARVR
+428 VLQKVVDAARVR

-473 DRSEL
+473 ARSEL

-486 LGCFTGDTM
+486 LGTSRM
-495 VALASGR
+495 AR
-502 SRSFADLAADWAQGI
+502 SS
-517 SHFGYTTNKAGRV
+517 
-530 VVAPL
+530 
-535 VEPRLTKRDAPLV
+535 
-548 RVTIDNGEMVRCTP
+548 
-562 DHLFRLRDGS
+562 
-572 YRRADALAPGD
+572 
-583 SLMPLYRSLSSKAE
+583 
-597 GQKLQ
+597 
-602 GYERVWM
+602 
-609 NDKEEWVYTHYLA
+609 
-622 DAWNLRHGRDSATN
+622 
-636 GNVRHH
+636 
-642 IDIDKRNNDPRN
+642 
-654 LRRMTW
+654 
-660 ADHSALHAAMMGE
+660 
-673 HVHAGWREWFANGG
+673 
-687 REIRSAMLT
+687 
-696 AQWRDPAFREACLAR
+696 
-711 LFTLNES
+711 
-718 PAFRAKL
+718 
-725 EQAFQD
+725 
-731 WYTALSPDEQRAYA
+731 
-745 ERMRERQATY
+745 
-755 WSQPEH
+755 
-761 REAAAERVRRF
+761 
-772 FVDPARRAEWRERS
+772 
-786 LRQWQDHDL
+786 
-795 RAWRSGK
+795 
-802 TVEQFADPTERERQR
+802 
-817 NAVSAWHRNNPQF
+817 
-830 GEQHSRRM
+830 
-838 RQRMTDP
+838 
-845 DTGHLARVQAGRA
+845 
-858 RYVAS
+858 
-863 VPREDRVARQLEGRR
+863 
-878 LAALRRLAP
+878 
-887 LLSLA
+887 
-892 DEDLAAAYEAERV
+892 
-905 RTARTGLRFD
+905 
-915 RLLDLYDGDY
+915 
-925 GRLREAAS
+925 
-933 LVNHRVVS
+933 
-941 VEPLDETADV
+941 
-951 YDLTVDGYHNFALEA
+951 
-966 GVFVHN
+966 
-972 SARVA
+972 
-977 RTAEYQALLPI
+977 EYQALLPI

-1022 TFDLSSMRYGRV
+1022 TFDLTSLRYGRV

-1078 TTKGRNPQT
+1078 TTRGRNPQT
-1087 TYTYTQAEME
+1087 VYTYTQAEME
-1097 ATVRKLEKA
+1097 TTVRKLEKA

-1117 KGLGEMDADEL
+1117 KGLGEMNADEL

-1171 ESADRVD
+1171 DSADRVD